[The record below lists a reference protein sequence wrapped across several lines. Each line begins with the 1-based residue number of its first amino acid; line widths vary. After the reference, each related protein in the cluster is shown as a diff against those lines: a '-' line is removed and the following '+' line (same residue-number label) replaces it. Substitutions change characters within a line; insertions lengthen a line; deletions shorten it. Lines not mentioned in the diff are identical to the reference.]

1 MRSPLRLI
9 AFLLLIPAVQA
20 LAASQIY
27 RYKDESGTVNFTN
40 ELYSIPEKYRG
51 EAVPLMPE
59 TSPPKKEPAL
69 RVVTASAE
77 YRMGDHDTRLDAA
90 RMAIEAAKRQALEQV
105 ATYLESVTEVKELDV
120 TRDEIRTYTA
130 GMVTVLNQQTS
141 TRLENGAVV
150 VRVNLTAQVDQD
162 EAVVAINALR
172 ENESAA
178 RELVSLRSEAEQ
190 LRQQLDDANQALAA
204 ARSAEQV
211 QALTVQR
218 QQLLNQMESDALVA
232 QALSGYAYLTPAK
245 VRQINELLHQAR
257 QLHPS
262 NPHLASVGQS
272 NHGRAD
278 AITPAAQVPS
288 PGNQLG
294 GPFLPQS
301 SQSPLATALPQSPLA
316 APLPQSPLATRLP
329 QSPLATP
336 LPQSPLGTPLLQ
348 SPLATPLPQS
358 PLATPLPQ
366 SPLSKSLGP
375 SPLAAP
381 LAPSPLAAPLR

>member
-1 MRSPLRLI
+1 MRLALRLI
-9 AFLLLIPAVQA
+9 AFLLLIGAVPAFA
-20 LAASQIY
+20 GNQIY
-27 RYKDESGTVNFTN
+27 RYKDDSGTVNFTN
-40 ELYSIPEKYRG
+40 ELSSIPEKYRG

-59 TSPPKKEPAL
+59 QSQATRPKIKPAL
-69 RVVTASAE
+69 RVVTATGE
-77 YRMGDHDTRLDAA
+77 YRMGEHDIRLDAT
-90 RMAIEAAKRQALEQV
+90 RMAIEAAKRHALEQV

-150 VRVNLTAQVDQD
+150 VRVNLTAQVDQ
-162 EAVVAINALR
+162 EEVVVAINALR

-178 RELVSLRSEAEQ
+178 RELLSLRGETEQ
-190 LRQQLDDANQALAA
+190 LRQRLEDASQALAA

-218 QQLLNQMESDALVA
+218 QQLLNHMESDALVA
-232 QALSGYAYLTPAK
+232 QALSGYAYVTPAN
-245 VRQINELLHQAR
+245 VRRINELLHQAR
-257 QLHPS
+257 ELHPS
-262 NPHLASVGQS
+262 NPHLPSVSKSG
-272 NHGRAD
+272 NAAAD
-278 AITPAAQVPS
+278 VVSPSAQIPS
-288 PGNQLG
+288 AGNQLG

-301 SQSPLATALPQSPLA
+301 SQSPLGTPLPESPLA
-316 APLPQSPLATRLP
+316 APLPP
-329 QSPLATP
+329 SPLATP
-336 LPQSPLGTPLLQ
+336 LPQ

-366 SPLSKSLGP
+366 SPLAKPLGP

>member
-1 MRSPLRLI
+1 MRSSLRLI
-9 AFLLLIPAVQA
+9 AFLLLTAAVPV
-20 LAASQIY
+20 LAGSQIY

-59 TSPPKKEPAL
+59 GASAADRSKNEPAL
-69 RVVTASAE
+69 RVVTATAE
-77 YRMGDHDTRLDAA
+77 YRMGDHDTRLDAT

-130 GMVTVLNQQTS
+130 GIVTVLNQQTS
-141 TRLENGAVV
+141 TRLENSAVV
-150 VRVNLTAQVDQD
+150 VRVNLTAQVDRD
-162 EAVVAINALR
+162 EVVLAINALR
-172 ENESAA
+172 ENENAA
-178 RELVSLRSEAEQ
+178 HELVSLRTETEQ
-190 LRQQLDDANQALAA
+190 LRQRLEDANQALAA
-204 ARSAEQV
+204 APSAEQV

-218 QQLLNQMESDALVA
+218 QLLLNQMESDALVA

-245 VRQINELLHQAR
+245 VRQINELLQHAR

-262 NPHLASVGQS
+262 NPHLASVGQPG
-272 NHGRAD
+272 NGRPESASP
-278 AITPAAQVPS
+278 TAQVPAQ
-288 PGNQLG
+288 GNQLG

-301 SQSPLATALPQSPLA
+301 SQSSVAAPLPESPLAAPLPQSPLATPLPPSPLATPLAQSPLATPLPQSPLA
-316 APLPQSPLATRLP
+316 APLPQSPL
-329 QSPLATP
+329 
-336 LPQSPLGTPLLQ
+336 
-348 SPLATPLPQS
+348 
-358 PLATPLPQ
+358 
-366 SPLSKSLGP
+366 SKPLGP

>member
-9 AFLLLIPAVQA
+9 AFLLLIPAVPA
-20 LAASQIY
+20 LAGNQIY

-40 ELYSIPEKYRG
+40 ELSSIPEKYRG

-59 TSPPKKEPAL
+59 TSPAADRPKKEPAL
-69 RVVTASAE
+69 RVVTATAE

-120 TRDEIRTYTA
+120 TRDEIRSYTA

-141 TRLENGAVV
+141 TRLENGEVV

-162 EAVVAINALR
+162 EVVIAINALR
-172 ENESAA
+172 ENESAG
-178 RELVSLRSEAEQ
+178 RELVSLRGETEQ
-190 LRQQLDDANQALAA
+190 LRQRLEDANQALAA

-257 QLHPS
+257 LLHPS
-262 NPHLASVGQS
+262 NSHLASVGQS
-272 NHGRAD
+272 HNGRAD
-278 AITPAAQVPS
+278 AVSPAAQIPS
-288 PGNQLG
+288 QGNRLG

-301 SQSPLATALPQSPLA
+301 SQSPLVTPLPESPLA
-316 APLPQSPLATRLP
+316 APLP

-336 LPQSPLGTPLLQ
+336 LPQSPLATPLPQ

-366 SPLSKSLGP
+366 SPLSKPLGP

>member
-1 MRSPLRLI
+1 MRSCLRLI
-9 AFLLLIPAVQA
+9 AFLLITPAMPA
-20 LAASQIY
+20 IADNQIY

-51 EAVPLMPE
+51 AAVPVLPE
-59 TSPPKKEPAL
+59 GPSAADKGKKEAAL
-69 RVVTASAE
+69 RVVTATAE
-77 YRMGDHDTRLDAA
+77 YRMGDHDTRLDAT

-105 ATYLESVTEVKELDV
+105 ATYLESVTEVQELDV

-130 GMVTVLNQQTS
+130 GIVTVLNQQTS

-150 VRVNLTAQVDQD
+150 VRVSLAAQVDRD
-162 EAVVAINALR
+162 EVVLAINALR
-172 ENESAA
+172 EDESAA
-178 RELVSLRSEAEQ
+178 RELVSLRTETEQ
-190 LRQQLDDANQALAA
+190 LRQRLEDANQALPA
-204 ARSAEQV
+204 ARSSEQV

-218 QQLLNQMESDALVA
+218 QLLLNQMESDALVA

-245 VRQINELLHQAR
+245 VRQINELLQHAR
-257 QLHPS
+257 ELHPS
-262 NPHLASVGQS
+262 NPHLASVGQPG
-272 NHGRAD
+272 NGRPNSAS
-278 AITPAAQVPS
+278 PAAQIPAH
-288 PGNQLG
+288 GNQLG

-301 SQSPLATALPQSPLA
+301 AQSSVAAPLPESPLA
-316 APLPQSPLATRLP
+316 APLP
-329 QSPLATP
+329 
-336 LPQSPLGTPLLQ
+336 Q

-366 SPLSKSLGP
+366 SPLSKPLGP

>member
-1 MRSPLRLI
+1 MHSSLRLI
-9 AFLLLIPAVQA
+9 AFLVLTAAVPA
-20 LAASQIY
+20 LAGSQIY

-59 TSPPKKEPAL
+59 AAAPVERSKKEPAL
-69 RVVTASAE
+69 RVVTATSE
-77 YRMGDHDTRLDAA
+77 YRMGDHDTRLDAT

-130 GMVTVLNQQTS
+130 GIVTVLNQQTS
-141 TRLENGAVV
+141 TRLDNGGVV
-150 VRVNLTAQVDQD
+150 VRVSLTAQVDQD
-162 EAVVAINALR
+162 EVVAAINALR
-172 ENESAA
+172 ENESAV
-178 RELVSLRSEAEQ
+178 RELISLRTETEQ
-190 LRQQLDDANQALAA
+190 LRQRLEDANQALTAA
-204 ARSAEQV
+204 KSAEQV

-245 VRQINELLHQAR
+245 VRQINELLQQAR

-262 NPHLASVGQS
+262 NPHLASVGS
-272 NHGRAD
+272 SGNGRAD
-278 AITPAAQVPS
+278 AVSPAAQLP
-288 PGNQLG
+288 PQGNQLG

-301 SQSPLATALPQSPLA
+301 SQSS
-316 APLPQSPLATRLP
+316 
-329 QSPLATP
+329 LATP
-336 LPQSPLGTPLLQ
+336 LPQ

-366 SPLSKSLGP
+366 SPLATPLPQSPLATPLPQSPLTKPLGP

-381 LAPSPLAAPLR
+381 LGPSPLAAPLR